1 MKNLVLDTNLL
12 VLLVVGFTDENLI
25 KRHKRTRI
33 FTAEDFVLLKIL
45 IEQNPKIVTTPHVFA
60 ECSNLIRQIDS
71 ITAAALLNSLQI
83 LVEKIIKVYTPSS
96 ELTHQPHFLRLGLT
110 DCGLLD
116 IMQDQFLLLTTDLD
130 LYLAASASGADV
142 QNFNHLRAQYLID

>member
-1 MKNLVLDTNLL
+1 MKNLVLDTNLI

-71 ITAAALLNSLQI
+71 ITAAALLNSL
-83 LVEKIIKVYTPSS
+83 
-96 ELTHQPHFLRLGLT
+96 
-110 DCGLLD
+110 
-116 IMQDQFLLLTTDLD
+116 
-130 LYLAASASGADV
+130 
-142 QNFNHLRAQYLID
+142 